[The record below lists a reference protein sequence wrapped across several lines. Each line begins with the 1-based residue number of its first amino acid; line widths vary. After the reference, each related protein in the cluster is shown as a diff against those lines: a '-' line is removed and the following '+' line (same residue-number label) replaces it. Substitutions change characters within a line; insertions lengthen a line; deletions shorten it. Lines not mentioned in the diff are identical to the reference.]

1 MSTGRKPAK
10 RKLSDEKP
18 DKVYDFHEEVG
29 TKENSGSEDEIREG
43 ECYLTQSVLTS
54 FYSREG
60 VCDFFFHVNF
70 LKLTSRHF
78 QSVLTLWCKL

>member
-60 VCDFFFHVNF
+60 VCDYFF
-70 LKLTSRHF
+70 S
-78 QSVLTLWCKL
+78 C